1 MQIHSTKRSFHQ
13 REYVMFDM
21 LMSSCYFHKLVQISI
36 ARRTFFATPD
46 MAHQTSNFHP
56 RRPKSDDLRRCGRPI
71 SKFRPNSP
79 IASIVSEATPIFAL
93 PKLQSGAIKR
103 RKSGGSV
110 RRPLRAQTAAIKSYC
125 EGTLLMRTTCAARR
139 RRRRRVDKRR

>member
-1 MQIHSTKRSFHQ
+1 MDRVVHSVA
-13 REYVMFDM
+13 E
-21 LMSSCYFHKLVQISI
+21 
-36 ARRTFFATPD
+36 PEE
-46 MAHQTSNFHP
+46 
-56 RRPKSDDLRRCGRPI
+56 
-71 SKFRPNSP
+71 
-79 IASIVSEATPIFAL
+79 VSEATPIFAL

-139 RRRRRVDKRR
+139 RRRRRRVDKRR